1 MNRRSRAEEVFN
13 DIFDTIKDK
22 QKDIGGVVN
31 EYASNTVQKPAMDLI
46 EDPEYI
52 SVITDLPG
60 VNKEDIKIDLTES
73 ELEITAKFNEAIP
86 DGKNFIRKERRYGQI
101 KRSISLPA
109 KIKLTETSAIF
120 ENGVLTLVLTK
131 QTEKKSYE
139 IKLD

>member
-31 EYASNTVQKPAMDLI
+31 EYASNTNQKPAMDLI

-73 ELEITAKFNEAIP
+73 DTG
-86 DGKNFIRKERRYGQI
+86 DH
-101 KRSISLPA
+101 S
-109 KIKLTETSAIF
+109 
-120 ENGVLTLVLTK
+120 
-131 QTEKKSYE
+131 
-139 IKLD
+139 